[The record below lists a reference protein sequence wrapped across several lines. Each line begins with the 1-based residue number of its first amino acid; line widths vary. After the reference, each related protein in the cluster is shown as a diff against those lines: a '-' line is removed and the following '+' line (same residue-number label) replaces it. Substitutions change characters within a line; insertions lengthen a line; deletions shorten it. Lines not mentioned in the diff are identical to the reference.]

1 MWGHQGRGLGNPHL
15 VRRTRKCY
23 EGSTWLTHVRPKG
36 AGLSSAAGG
45 QGRPPLGQGTV
56 PARPRRRPGQGFI
69 FLRVFSASRR
79 SFFSRS
85 STFNRTFTL
94 LNDGIPTGSG
104 SFSAFCA
111 HSAFSLGAHSKA
123 DPTDDHPDTG
133 CRAFLNDPASLRS
146 GFLNDVVVR
155 KGWCND
161 ESCQGSTSKNCSHE
175 LSFHVISPET
185 RTPLGV

>member
-1 MWGHQGRGLGNPHL
+1 MMHER
-15 VRRTRKCY
+15 
-23 EGSTWLTHVRPKG
+23 E
-36 AGLSSAAGG
+36 
-45 QGRPPLGQGTV
+45 
-56 PARPRRRPGQGFI
+56 RRRA
-69 FLRVFSASRR
+69 SASTIRSGGVIFPLLPYALGLATL

-94 LNDGIPTGSG
+94 LNDGISTGSG

-111 HSAFSLGAHSKA
+111 HSAFSLGAYSEA

-146 GFLNDVVVR
+146 RFLNDVVVR

-161 ESCQGSTSKNCSHE
+161 ESC
-175 LSFHVISPET
+175 
-185 RTPLGV
+185 